1 MAASTSVTS
10 PLHKKMSGRR
20 AKTSGWAAFDLNERL
35 KQQDLEPEPLI
46 ETFPHLS
53 VPATSLSGPSQSI
66 AKNDRAILEKPFS
79 SLLLP
84 SVSFPSLMANRG
96 SDANQI
102 QVGDSRFNQS
112 DGFIQ
117 ESDFLE
123 VCQKLKELHPWAD
136 DTLITDVMAG
146 VNDFNRALTLLEAM
160 VSPDHT
166 YVAHHNRKTQ
176 EFDIDKFLTPKEA
189 DTPCIQKFKEV
200 DTDTKGVK
208 SSNKDS
214 LTNISKF
221 AANKGVSLTDN
232 VDLDELSHAL
242 VKCLRSNSQERTNNC
257 VSHENKFHY
266 DGAVESMRFV
276 PVEPEWEEDDIYS
289 IHRKDA
295 VKMTRSAARH
305 SKAASEAYLRGD
317 HLSAQHFSLK
327 AQEEWVAANRLN
339 AQAAKEI
346 LTAHNCKNDQRT
358 LDLHG
363 LHAKEAVQ
371 ALQEHLQ
378 KIESQVTQNLA
389 AHMNQ
394 VKLKP
399 SFGAAVSV
407 ESSGRIDVENE
418 SKGSPLNKQR
428 PAFLEVITGKGIH
441 SRGQAALPMAIRSF
455 LVENGYRYEE
465 TRPGVITVIPKFR
478 PR

>member
-10 PLHKKMSGRR
+10 PLHKKMSARR
-20 AKTSGWAAFDLNERL
+20 AKTTGWAAFDLNERM
-35 KQQDLEPEPLI
+35 KQQGLEPEPDR

-53 VPATSLSGPSQSI
+53 VPATSFSGPSQSI
-66 AKNDRAILEKPFS
+66 AKSRGAILEKPFS

-84 SVSFPSLMANRG
+84 SVSFPSLMTNKG

-112 DGFIQ
+112 DDFIQ
-117 ESDFLE
+117 ERGFLE
-123 VCQKLKELHPWAD
+123 ACQKLKKLHPWAD
-136 DTLITDVMAG
+136 DTLIADVMAG
-146 VNDFNRALTLLEAM
+146 VNDFNKALRLLEAM
-160 VSPDHT
+160 VSPHHT
-166 YVAHHNRKTQ
+166 DVADDNKKTKR
-176 EFDIDKFLTPKEA
+176 FGIDTFLTPEEA
-189 DTPCIQKFKEV
+189 DTPYIQKFKEV

-214 LTNISKF
+214 LMNTSKF
-221 AANKGVSLTDN
+221 AGNKGVSLTDN
-232 VDLDELSHAL
+232 VNLDGLSHAL
-242 VKCLRSNSQERTNNC
+242 TKCLRSSSQELINNC
-257 VSHENKFHY
+257 VFHENELHY
-266 DGAVESMRFV
+266 DGAVGSLRFV

-295 VKMTRSAARH
+295 VKTTRSAARH

-317 HLSAQHFSLK
+317 HLFAQHFSLK
-327 AQEEWVAANRLN
+327 AREEWIAANRLN

-346 LTAHNCKNDQRT
+346 LTARNGKNDQWT

-378 KIESQVTQNLA
+378 KIESRVTQNPA

-394 VKLKP
+394 VNLKTDA
-399 SFGAAVSV
+399 GAAVSV

-418 SKGSPLNKQR
+418 SKGRPLNKQR

-465 TRPGVITVIPKFR
+465 TRPGVITVRPKFR

>member
-1 MAASTSVTS
+1 MHQTASFFLCQLKMAASTRVTS
-10 PLHKKMSGRR
+10 SLHKKMSRRR

-35 KQQDLEPEPLI
+35 KQQDLEPEPER

-53 VPATSLSGPSQSI
+53 IPSTSLRGPSQSI
-66 AKNDRAILEKPFS
+66 AKNSGAILEKPFS

-84 SVSFPSLMANRG
+84 SVSFPSLTANKE

-102 QVGDSRFNQS
+102 QVDDSCFNQS

-117 ESDFLE
+117 ERGFLE

-146 VNDFNRALTLLEAM
+146 VNDFSKALTLLEAM

-166 YVAHHNRKTQ
+166 YVAHDNRT
-176 EFDIDKFLTPKEA
+176 TPEEA
-189 DTPCIQKFKEV
+189 DTPCIQKFKDV

-208 SSNKDS
+208 SSSKDS
-214 LTNISKF
+214 LMNISKF
-221 AANKGVSLTDN
+221 AANKGVSLTDKM
-232 VDLDELSHAL
+232 DLDELSHAL
-242 VKCLRSNSQERTNNC
+242 AKCLQSNS
-257 VSHENKFHY
+257 SLENKLHF
-266 DGAVESMRFV
+266 DGAVGSMRFV

-295 VKMTRSAARH
+295 VKMTSSAAQH
-305 SKAASEAYLRGD
+305 SKASREAYLRGD

-327 AQEEWVAANRLN
+327 AREEWVAANRLN

-346 LTAHNCKNDQRT
+346 LTARNSKNDQWT

-378 KIESQVTQNLA
+378 KIESQPAQNLA
-389 AHMNQ
+389 THMNQ
-394 VKLKP
+394 VNLKR
-399 SFGAAVSV
+399 SFGAAAS
-407 ESSGRIDVENE
+407 IDVENE
-418 SKGSPLNKQR
+418 GKGSPLNKQR

-465 TRPGVITVIPKFR
+465 TRPGVITVRPKFR
-478 PR
+478 PL

>member
-1 MAASTSVTS
+1 MMAASTRVTS
-10 PLHKKMSGRR
+10 PLRKKMSGRR

-35 KQQDLEPEPLI
+35 KQQDLEPEPER

-53 VPATSLSGPSQSI
+53 VPSTSLRGPSQSI
-66 AKNDRAILEKPFS
+66 AKSSGAILEKPFS

-84 SVSFPSLMANRG
+84 S
-96 SDANQI
+96 
-102 QVGDSRFNQS
+102 S

-117 ESDFLE
+117 ERGFHE
-123 VCQKLKELHPWAD
+123 VCQKLKELQPWAD

-146 VNDFNRALTLLEAM
+146 VNDFNKALTLLEAM

-166 YVAHHNRKTQ
+166 YVAHDNRTTT
-176 EFDIDKFLTPKEA
+176 EEA
-189 DTPCIQKFKEV
+189 DTPCIQKFKDV

-208 SSNKDS
+208 SSSKDS
-214 LTNISKF
+214 LVNISKF

-232 VDLDELSHAL
+232 VDLDDLSHAL
-242 VKCLRSNSQERTNNC
+242 AKCLQSNSQELINNC
-257 VSHENKFHY
+257 VFHENKLHF
-266 DGAVESMRFV
+266 DEAVRSMRFV

-295 VKMTRSAARH
+295 VKMMRSAARH
-305 SKAASEAYLRGD
+305 SKASSEAYLRGD

-327 AQEEWVAANRLN
+327 AREEWVAANRLN

-346 LTAHNCKNDQRT
+346 LTARNSKNDQWT

-371 ALQEHLQ
+371 ALHEHLQ
-378 KIESQVTQNLA
+378 KIETQVTKNLA

-394 VKLKP
+394 VNLKR
-399 SFGAAVSV
+399 SFGPAVSI
-407 ESSGRIDVENE
+407 ESSGRIDVDNE

-465 TRPGVITVIPKFR
+465 TRPGVITVRPKFR

>member
-10 PLHKKMSGRR
+10 PLRKKMSGRR
-20 AKTSGWAAFDLNERL
+20 TKTSGWAAFDLNERL
-35 KQQDLEPEPLI
+35 KQQNLEPEPER

-53 VPATSLSGPSQSI
+53 VPSTSLRGPSQSI
-66 AKNDRAILEKPFS
+66 AKNSGATLEKPFS

-84 SVSFPSLMANRG
+84 SVSFPSLMANKE
-96 SDANQI
+96 SDANHS
-102 QVGDSRFNQS
+102 QVGDSCFNQS
-112 DGFIQ
+112 DGFIR
-117 ESDFLE
+117 ERGFLG
-123 VCQKLKELHPWAD
+123 VCQKLKELQPWAD
-136 DTLITDVMAG
+136 DTLIADVMAG
-146 VNDFNRALTLLEAM
+146 VKDFNKALTLLEAM

-166 YVAHHNRKTQ
+166 YVAHDNRT
-176 EFDIDKFLTPKEA
+176 TPEEA
-189 DTPCIQKFKEV
+189 DTPCIQKLKDV
-200 DTDTKGVK
+200 DSDTKGVK
-208 SSNKDS
+208 SSSKDS
-214 LTNISKF
+214 LMNISKF
-221 AANKGVSLTDN
+221 AANTGVSLTNN
-232 VDLDELSHAL
+232 VDLDELRHAL
-242 VKCLRSNSQERTNNC
+242 AKCLQSNSQELINNC
-257 VSHENKFHY
+257 VPHKNKLHF
-266 DGAVESMRFV
+266 DGAVGSMSFV

-295 VKMTRSAARH
+295 VKMTRSAVRH

-339 AQAAKEI
+339 AQAEKEI
-346 LTAHNCKNDQRT
+346 LTTHNGKNDQWT

-378 KIESQVTQNLA
+378 KIESQVAQNLV

-394 VKLKP
+394 VNLKR
-399 SFGAAVSV
+399 SLGAAVS
-407 ESSGRIDVENE
+407 IDVENE
-418 SKGSPLNKQR
+418 SKGSLLNKQR

-465 TRPGVITVIPKFR
+465 TRPGAITVRPKFR